1 MFEQN
6 DFIREWNSHVLRI
19 NILTRFYFQLMDE
32 KLYARRTRNS
42 RRTMQF
48 FPRFSSSRCVA
59 RHFSPGPD
67 RISWRRSK
75 RCRLFTSTNK
85 NRVPMHDG
93 ETGKNI
99 IRLRADG
106 RINPDSSSNDELRNP
121 RVVKGTQSFSET
133 AFFDARRAS
142 RIILTHRG
150 ISRGRSF
157 R

>member
-1 MFEQN
+1 MRNHAFSRQ
-6 DFIREWNSHVLRI
+6 
-19 NILTRFYFQLMDE
+19 
-32 KLYARRTRNS
+32 LYARRTRNS

-85 NRVPMHDG
+85 NRVSTHDG

-99 IRLRADG
+99 IRCADG
-106 RINPDSSSNDELRNP
+106 RINLNSSSNDELRNP
-121 RVVKGTQSFSET
+121 RVMEGTQTFSEI
-133 AFFDARRAS
+133 AFFDAGRAS
-142 RIILTHRG
+142 RIILTRRG
-150 ISRGRSF
+150 IGRGRSF

>member
-1 MFEQN
+1 MRNHAFSRQ
-6 DFIREWNSHVLRI
+6 
-19 NILTRFYFQLMDE
+19 
-32 KLYARRTRNS
+32 LYARRTRNS

-85 NRVPMHDG
+85 NRVSTHDG

-99 IRLRADG
+99 IRLCADG
-106 RINPDSSSNDELRNP
+106 RINLNSSSNDELRNP
-121 RVVKGTQSFSET
+121 RVMEGTQTFSEI
-133 AFFDARRAS
+133 AFFDAGRAS
-142 RIILTHRG
+142 RIILTRRG
-150 ISRGRSF
+150 IGRGRSF